1 MAKRPRTSNVGADS
15 GKKTCRQV
23 SIKTFKHWQTQ
34 YEREYQSLSWLRCQ
48 VDETDSS
55 LVKSLTC
62 VLCTKYESAICGLK
76 NYSNAWITGSKNQR
90 CSNVL
95 DHAKSEQHK
104 VAMNR
109 HRVDKA
115 KASQMSITSYSTIA
129 QSILKMDRALK
140 AKMTR
145 KFEICYAMAKEK
157 IAF

>member
-1 MAKRPRTSNVGADS
+1 MAKRPRTSNAGE
-15 GKKTCRQV
+15 KKACRQV
-23 SIKTFKHWQTQ
+23 SINTFKHLQTQ

-62 VLCTKYESAICGLK
+62 ALCTKYESAICGLK
-76 NYSNAWITGSKNQR
+76 NFSNAWIIGLKNQR

-95 DHAKSEQHK
+95 DHAKSKQDI

-115 KASQMSITSYSTIA
+115 KASQVSITSYSTIA
-129 QSILKMDRALK
+129 
-140 AKMTR
+140 
-145 KFEICYAMAKEK
+145 
-157 IAF
+157 

>member
-15 GKKTCRQV
+15 GKKTCRQE

-34 YEREYQSLSWLRCQ
+34 YEREYQWLRCQ

-55 LVKSLTC
+55 LAKSLTY

-76 NYSNAWITGSKNQR
+76 NYSNAGSKNQR

-95 DHAKSEQHK
+95 DHAKSELHK

-145 KFEICYAMAKEK
+145 RFEICYAEDS
-157 IAF
+157 ISEI